1 MTHTRRC
8 PVCLSPD
15 IFRSKRR
22 SREWMLLLPRPYHC
36 NDCNRRFLLGVRKG
50 QPLLI
55 DISGGRFDAHH
66 LTIGYE
72 PNIRPGRDPINAAPQ
87 LAAN

>member
-36 NDCNRRFLLGVRKG
+36 NGCNRRFLVDMRQGRRIFV
-50 QPLLI
+50 
-55 DISGGRFDAHH
+55 DISGSRPAGQDLPSLAESFDWG
-66 LTIGYE
+66 LIS
-72 PNIRPGRDPINAAPQ
+72 
-87 LAAN
+87 